1 MAKKVSDL
9 NYQTLSSQQPLQA
22 ALLRKLRQSLSNVPK
37 IAELESAES
46 KFDSRLSESSVLSFN
61 QNSLLWAK
69 SNSLELV
76 VPRAEHTYHA
86 PGPLSHTELPR
97 KAAQVVYPATSAST
111 TRLEY
116 DVNGI
121 PLCDVMET
129 VIKTEIFTPLL
140 QSRK

>member
-22 ALLRKLRQSLSNVPK
+22 ALLRKLRQRLSNVPK

-46 KFDSRLSESSVLSFN
+46 KFESRLSESSVLSFN

-69 SNSLELV
+69 SNSLKLV
-76 VPRAEHTYHA
+76 VPRTEHHGNNNSFHPLHTYHA
-86 PGPLSHTELPR
+86 PGPLSHAELPW
-97 KAAQVVYPATSAST
+97 KAAQVMYPATSAST

-121 PLCDVMET
+121 PL
-129 VIKTEIFTPLL
+129 
-140 QSRK
+140 